1 MDPEN
6 IIKGYVSNSTAYFYD
21 AFPDDVIVDENNQI
35 ITSWSV
41 NNLSCPACSTLEECP
56 RVGCA
61 VLCDLRAPEY
71 AKKKL
76 DKEISSGYNF
86 TTRFID
92 TTFASPYRECYHP
105 DHPMTRTMSLEARI
119 ELLKEYTNRGFVVG
133 TENGKEQ
140 AIPNCDFFEGMMS
153 PGEYRVPNSGRD
165 LETVFTYVPEETQ
178 YMVDETLRIPLFELV
193 YHDCVISYWYWG
205 DHNSK
210 VIPQWD
216 KRDLFNRLYGTPP
229 MFLFNQTIWERY
241 KNRFV
246 QSYKTAEEISYLTGY
261 YEMSDHKYLSDDW
274 KVQQTVFGNNRVI
287 VTVNFGDKKFGGIEP
302 MSSTVIVYTDAPPWA
317 IAVIVIAAVVID
329 GITFLVLFIMNRKK
343 GEEKDSNED

>member
-1 MDPEN
+1 MMHFLMMLLLM
-6 IIKGYVSNSTAYFYD
+6 K
-21 AFPDDVIVDENNQI
+21 NNQI

-41 NNLSCPACSTLEECP
+41 NNLSCPAGSTLEECP
-56 RVGCA
+56 RVGCP

-241 KNRFV
+241 KKIDSFNLIKL
-246 QSYKTAEEISYLTGY
+246 Q
-261 YEMSDHKYLSDDW
+261 
-274 KVQQTVFGNNRVI
+274 
-287 VTVNFGDKKFGGIEP
+287 KKIL
-302 MSSTVIVYTDAPPWA
+302 I
-317 IAVIVIAAVVID
+317 
-329 GITFLVLFIMNRKK
+329 
-343 GEEKDSNED
+343 